1 MSHLVTAPDMLA
13 TAAAHVD
20 EIASTLRA
28 ANAAAAG
35 PTCNLLAA
43 AGDEVSAATA
53 ALFSAYGREYQAV
66 VKQAAA
72 FHSEFTRTLEAAGN
86 AYAHAEAANAARVS
100 HALDTINAPIRT
112 LLGRAPL
119 SPNGSSG
126 AGGLPAI
133 AQLAAESPITAL
145 IMGGTNNPLPDPE
158 YVTDINKA
166 FIQTLFPGAVSQGL
180 FTPEQFWPVTPDL
193 GNLTFNQS
201 VTEGVALLNTAVNNQ
216 LALDNKVVAFG
227 YSQSATI
234 INNYINSLMAM
245 GSPNPDDISFVM
257 IGSGNNPVGGLLA
270 RFPGFYIPFLDV
282 PFNGATPANSPY
294 PTHIYT
300 AQYDG
305 IAHAPQFPLRI
316 LSDINAFMGY
326 FYVHNT
332 YPELMATQVDN
343 AVPLPTSPG
352 YTGNTQYYM
361 FLTQDLPLLQPI
373 RDIPYAG
380 PPDRRPVPAA
390 AAGARR
396 LGLRRLRAGRQLRGY
411 PHSGRAV
418 LDPQPVRCHVLPDQR
433 EPAGALWR
441 HRGDWGGSRIDW
453 AGVVPGQLSVGPVDK
468 PGPEFLLRPAT
479 GDTAIPDEWRS
490 RQHPAPDPAT
500 GLHLTRPR

>member
-216 LALDNKVVAFG
+216 L
-227 YSQSATI
+227 
-234 INNYINSLMAM
+234 
-245 GSPNPDDISFVM
+245 PNPDDISFVM

-380 PPDRRPVPAA
+380 PPIADLFQP
-390 AAGARR
+390 
-396 LGLRRLRAGRQLRGY
+396 QLRVLVDLGY
-411 PHSGRAV
+411 ADYGPGGNYA
-418 LDPQPVRCHVLPDQR
+418 DIPT
-433 EPAGALWR
+433 PAGLFSIPNPFAVTYYLIK
-441 HRGDWGGSRIDW
+441 GSLQAPYGAIVEIGVE
-453 AGVVPGQLSVGPVDK
+453 AGLI
-468 PGPEFLLRPAT
+468 GPEWFPDSYPWVPSINPGLNFYFGQPQVTLLSLMS
-479 GDTAIPDEWRS
+479 GGLGNI
-490 RQHPAPDPAT
+490 
-500 GLHLTRPR
+500 LHLIPPPVFT

>member
-180 FTPEQFWPVTPDL
+180 FTPEQFWPV
-193 GNLTFNQS
+193 
-201 VTEGVALLNTAVNNQ
+201 
-216 LALDNKVVAFG
+216 VAFG

-380 PPDRRPVPAA
+380 PPIADLFQP
-390 AAGARR
+390 
-396 LGLRRLRAGRQLRGY
+396 QLRVLVDLGY
-411 PHSGRAV
+411 ADYGPGGNYA
-418 LDPQPVRCHVLPDQR
+418 DIPT
-433 EPAGALWR
+433 PAGLFSIPNPFAVTYYLIK
-441 HRGDWGGSRIDW
+441 GSLQAPYGAIVEIGVE
-453 AGVVPGQLSVGPVDK
+453 AGLI
-468 PGPEFLLRPAT
+468 GPEWFPDSYPWVPSINPGLNFYFGQPQVTLLSLMS
-479 GDTAIPDEWRS
+479 GGLGNI
-490 RQHPAPDPAT
+490 
-500 GLHLTRPR
+500 LHLIPPPVFT

>member
-380 PPDRRPVPAA
+380 PPIADLLQP
-390 AAGARR
+390 
-396 LGLRRLRAGRQLRGY
+396 QLRVLVDLGY
-411 PHSGRAV
+411 ADYGPGGNYA
-418 LDPQPVRCHVLPDQR
+418 DIPT
-433 EPAGALWR
+433 PAGLFSIPNPFAVTYYLIK
-441 HRGDWGGSRIDW
+441 GSLQAPYGAIVEIGVE
-453 AGVVPGQLSVGPVDK
+453 AGLI
-468 PGPEFLLRPAT
+468 GPEWFPDSYPWVPSINPGLNFYFGQPQVTLLSLMS
-479 GDTAIPDEWRS
+479 GGLGNI
-490 RQHPAPDPAT
+490 
-500 GLHLTRPR
+500 LHLIPPPVFT